1 MENNKAVSET
11 VFSQIRERITRIVSS
26 DRYKYVLMACLWVG
40 ILLGCVTRSVYGGA
54 EDWRGLVEGY
64 CKNSF
69 TAFICVAPVTL
80 GFLVFLFALAPFYY
94 SRLLIYPLSAIRGM
108 GFGALICGA
117 VQRGGLME
125 LCFASLVL
133 LPFCAANCVIAVY
146 AGEYALGFRPSRNG
160 WNEGLSKKLNMHAV
174 KMMTF
179 YLVIAGMTCGV
190 FAASCF
196 LFGQFLI

>member
-1 MENNKAVSET
+1 MENNKAVSDT
-11 VFSQIRERITRIVSS
+11 VFSKIRVIISGVVSN
-26 DRYKYVLMACLWVG
+26 DRYKYALIACLWAG
-40 ILLGCVTRSVYGGA
+40 IVFGCVTRSVYGSA
-54 EDWRGLVEGY
+54 ADWRGLVEGY
-64 CKNSF
+64 CKNPF
-69 TAFICVAPVTL
+69 TAFICVAPVTM
-80 GFLVFLFALAPFYY
+80 GFLTVLFALAPFYY

-117 VQRGGLME
+117 VQLGGLME

-133 LPFCAANCVIAVY
+133 LPFCAVNCVIAVY

-190 FAASCF
+190 FAALCF
-196 LFGQFLI
+196 LFGQLLI

>member
-26 DRYKYVLMACLWVG
+26 DRYKYALMTCLWVG